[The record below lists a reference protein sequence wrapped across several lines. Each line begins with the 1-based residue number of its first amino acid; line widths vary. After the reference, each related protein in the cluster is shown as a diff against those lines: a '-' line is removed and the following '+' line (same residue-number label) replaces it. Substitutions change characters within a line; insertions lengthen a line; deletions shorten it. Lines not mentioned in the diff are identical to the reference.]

1 MAPTLRNLDDY
12 PLSYSFAKL
21 IAPVALIFFNAFF
34 AIFEGILNCYAEIAT
49 FGDRQFYLDFWNS
62 TNFDDWARKWN
73 RPVHGFL
80 KEYLYAYVVNKFN
93 FSSIRGYLCTII
105 ASAILHEFVLV
116 ASV

>member
-1 MAPTLRNLDDY
+1 MAPALRNLDSI
-12 PLSYSFAKL
+12 PLIESFIKL
-21 IAPVALIFFNAFF
+21 IPPVSLIFFNTFF
-34 AIFEGILNCYAEIAT
+34 AIFEGILNCYAEIAK

-80 KEYLYAYVVNKFN
+80 KEYLYAYILSKFHC
-93 FSSIRGYLCTII
+93 SPIRGYLCTIV

-116 ASV
+116 FFN